1 MTGIIDIIHRLCDEL
16 QRDLAVSHPGLALH
30 FVMHN
35 DGELRDSIALAEH
48 EIIMHPAGEAAC
60 NILRRHTKN
69 EKSSFIGLAV
79 AKENKMMGF
88 KQVDHLMALFTLNYS
103 EFDSE
108 ESVYAQIYH
117 MIWHA
122 IDLYEIRLE
131 PDYKKK
137 FRSGPMVPKRSP
149 LNLSKANLQADA
161 FAATLSAVKG
171 NKKMLSFIDK
181 KRGLQCL
188 SAASD
193 FKAEDYPSIIALQAC
208 KLALDELDPRTI
220 AEIDH
225 IETARQ
231 ISLDIGQAFDKR
243 NMQEWWDFCI
253 PAQDMAWRDCPKENI
268 LGAAMYTSESPFV
281 RSMAYLVQE
290 VTGIKP
296 YFNTDTAGRDYNA
309 FVDPEV
315 NKKLHREVAD
325 TIFEEAIS
333 KVMLDSSTRAL
344 MLAANKQNQ
353 NLTDGRFIGWCATAL
368 QEAAKAFEKAL
379 QTGSNPKQ
387 AARMQFEGDRDNTSW
402 DDLQDLSNKVV
413 DQKRQGVAVTM
424 GHIAEICHD
433 NPGFAP
439 VLDSI
444 KITMNDPGYIQAL
457 EASNDLAMAPNA
469 PAPQAP
475 APKGP
480 APKAPEQELGPKAPM
495 PNIPMPAPSGPSLGG
510 SNRNA
515 QMMRQRQLMA
525 QKAKEAQTNKNTSD
539 ETTDA

>member
-1 MTGIIDIIHRLCDEL
+1 MTGTVEIIHRLCGEL
-16 QRDLAVSHPGLALH
+16 QQDLAVSHPGLSLH
-30 FVMHN
+30 FIMHN
-35 DGELRDSIALAEH
+35 EGELRDSIALAEH

-69 EKSSFIGLAV
+69 ERSAFIGLAV
-79 AKENKMMGF
+79 AKESKMMGF

-103 EFDSE
+103 DFDSE
-108 ESVYAQIYH
+108 ESVYAQVYH
-117 MIWHA
+117 MVWHA

-137 FRSGPMVPKRSP
+137 FRSGPMVPKRSA

-161 FAATLSAVKG
+161 FAATLSALKG
-171 NKKMLSFIDK
+171 NKNMLSYIDK

-188 SAASD
+188 SATSD
-193 FKAEDYPSIIALQAC
+193 FKAEDYPSVIALQAC
-208 KLALDELDPRTI
+208 QLALDELDTKSIDRS
-220 AEIDH
+220 DH

-243 NMQEWWDFCI
+243 NIQEWWDFCI

-281 RSMAYLVQE
+281 RSIAYLVQE
-290 VTGIKP
+290 VTELKP
-296 YFNTDTAGRDYNA
+296 YFNTDTVGRDYNA

-325 TIFEEAIS
+325 TIFEEAIN

-368 QEAAKAFEKAL
+368 QEAAKAFERAL
-379 QTGSNPKQ
+379 QSGSNPQQ

-402 DDLQDLSNKVV
+402 DDLEELSNKVV
-413 DQKRQGVAVTM
+413 DQKRQGAAVTM

-439 VLDSI
+439 ILGSI
-444 KITMNDPGYIQAL
+444 KITMNDPGYVQAL
-457 EASNDLAMAPNA
+457 EASNDLAIMPSA

-475 APKGP
+475 APKAP
-480 APKAPEQELGPKAPM
+480 AQELGPKAPTPNM
-495 PNIPMPAPSGPSLGG
+495 PLPAPSGPSLGG
-510 SNRNA
+510 NNRSA
-515 QMMRQRQLMA
+515 QIMRQRQLMA
-525 QKAKEAQTNKNTSD
+525 QKAKEAQTNKNHSD